1 MKRNGRHVT
10 TGMTAILGCVA
21 VLGTLVQSTVRPVGG
36 LVETTPA
43 DIARADRATAA
54 ERVARRFLAA
64 YGAHDAKE
72 ALKYLGAEGIAT
84 GSGDTS
90 LSWGTRA
97 EFRRE
102 VSMAKARRIKETVT
116 GCEEQ
121 GVSGEGVAVQCA
133 FDFHGF
139 RSDEVGL
146 GPYTDNDWD
155 FVVEDGKITSAV
167 STWAYITNGFS
178 AERWEP
184 FQRWVTSAHPE
195 DLQTMYP
202 VGEFGITKA
211 AIGLWERRL
220 REWVAEVKAG
230 AA

>member
-1 MKRNGRHVT
+1 
-10 TGMTAILGCVA
+10 MTARGKLFVTAAIAVVA
-21 VLGTLVQSTVRPVGG
+21 TVAGVIPIGAA
-36 LVETTPA
+36 ETTKP
-43 DIARADRATAA
+43 
-54 ERVARRFLAA
+54 ERVARQFLDA
-64 YGAHDAKE
+64 YGAHDAKG
-72 ALKYLGAEGIAT
+72 ALKYLAAEGIAT

-102 VSMAKARRIKETVT
+102 VAMAKARRIKETVI

-121 GVSGEGVAVQCA
+121 GVSGAGVAVQCA
-133 FDFHGF
+133 FNFHAF

-146 GPYTDNDWD
+146 GPYTENYWD

-184 FQRWVTSAHPE
+184 FQRWVATAHPE
-195 DLQTMYP
+195 DIQTMYP
-202 VGEFGITKA
+202 VAEFGIAKGS
-211 AIGLWERRL
+211 IGLWERRL
-220 REWVAEVKAG
+220 REFAAAEKAG
-230 AA
+230 SA

>member
-1 MKRNGRHVT
+1 
-10 TGMTAILGCVA
+10 MTHAIRRRLVA
-21 VLGTLVQSTVRPVGG
+21 VATAAAVAVMVTVPVARIEATESGT
-36 LVETTPA
+36 
-43 DIARADRATAA
+43 RATAA
-54 ERVARRFLAA
+54 ERVARRFLDT
-64 YGAHDAKE
+64 YGAYDAKG
-72 ALKYLGAEGIAT
+72 ALKYLAAEGIAT

-102 VSMAKARRIKETVT
+102 VAMAKARRIKATVI

-121 GVSGEGVAVQCA
+121 GVSGAGVAVQCA
-133 FDFHGF
+133 FDFHAF

-146 GPYTDNDWD
+146 GPYTENYWD

-167 STWAYITNGFS
+167 STWTFITNGFS

-184 FQRWVTSAHPE
+184 FQRWVSTTHPDE
-195 DLQTMYP
+195 IPILYP
-202 VGEFGITKA
+202 VGEFGITDQG
-211 AIGLWERRL
+211 IRLWERRL
-220 REWVAEVKAG
+220 REFAAEEKAG